1 MEILNMKK
9 ICTLLLTTAILLTSG
24 CSSVPTKD
32 IQFGVQSDP
41 KAKFSGYKTYAWLGS
56 AAILND
62 AYGQWEPAAFDADAE
77 IKFLI
82 DRELRERGMSES
94 SAAPDM
100 IVAYA
105 AGINMD
111 ALEVKVNPETEM
123 EELTNV
129 PRGALLIL
137 LIDNASGFMIWRGVA
152 VGDIQEGID
161 IEAAKARLD
170 YVVSGLFKEVPK

>member
-1 MEILNMKK
+1 MKSV
-9 ICTLLLTTAILLTSG
+9 CAILMICATVLLYG

-32 IQFGVQSDP
+32 IRFGIQSDP
-41 KAKFSGYKTYAWLGS
+41 KTNFSGYETYAWLGA

-62 AYGQWEPAAFDADAE
+62 AHGQWEPAAFDADAE

-94 SAAPDM
+94 SVTPDM

-111 ALEVKVNPETEM
+111 ALELKVDPETEM
-123 EELTNV
+123 EEMTNV
-129 PRGALLIL
+129 PRGGLLL
-137 LIDNASGFMIWRGVA
+137 VLIDNASGFVIWRGVA
-152 VGDIQEGID
+152 AGDIQEGID
-161 IEAAKARLD
+161 TEAAKARLD
-170 YVVSGLFKEVPK
+170 YAVSRLFKELPK

>member
-1 MEILNMKK
+1 MKK
-9 ICTLLLTTAILLTSG
+9 ICVLLMIVAVLLASG

-32 IQFGVQSDP
+32 IRFGIQSDP
-41 KAKFSGYKTYAWLGS
+41 KANFSGYETYAWLGS

-82 DRELRERGMSES
+82 DRELRGRGMSES
-94 SAAPDM
+94 SDAPDM

-111 ALEVKVNPETEM
+111 ALELKVNPETEI
-123 EELTNV
+123 EEVTNV
-129 PRGALLIL
+129 PRGGLLL
-137 LIDNASGFMIWRGVA
+137 VLIDNASGFVIWRGVA
-152 VGDIQEGID
+152 AGDIQEGLD
-161 IEAAKARLD
+161 TEAAKARLD
-170 YVVSGLFKEVPK
+170 YAVSRLFKELPR